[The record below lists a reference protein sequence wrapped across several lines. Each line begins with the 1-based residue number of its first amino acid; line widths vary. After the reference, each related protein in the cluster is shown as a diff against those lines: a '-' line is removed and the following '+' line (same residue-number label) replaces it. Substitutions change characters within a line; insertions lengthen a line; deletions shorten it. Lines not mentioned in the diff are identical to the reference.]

1 MYVLQCPSFTR
12 RNKNMSTAAHNPHVG
27 TRTMKLKR
35 TRQLTWSSL
44 LAETVCRFISP
55 LGHFRSKLRTSGRN
69 QMQRQDDTNILAG
82 GRPNQECC
90 IFNKQNGRHPSQV
103 ALNINK
109 IKTKSIIHS
118 LFSLLTCKQYVHKSM
133 MLRGYIII

>member
-12 RNKNMSTAAHNPHVG
+12 RNKIMSTAAHNPHVG

-35 TRQLTWSSL
+35 TRQLTLNSL
-44 LAETVCRFISP
+44 LAESVCRFISP
-55 LGHFRSKLRTSGRN
+55 LRHFRSKFRTSGRN
-69 QMQRQDDTNILAG
+69 QMQRHDDTHILAG
-82 GRPNQECC
+82 GPANQECC

-118 LFSLLTCKQYVHKSM
+118 LFSRFTCKQYLHSIKA
-133 MLRGYIII
+133 